1 MQPCGRKRKR
11 SVEGPPELDDD
22 QKRAVEMVDSGKN
35 VFITGGPGSG
45 KSHTLRYIIAKL
57 EKRFPGQVLVTAPTG
72 VAALIVSGQTLQ
84 SKPGP
89 GVPRGCTK
97 AFCNMWSRTSRAM
110 WQRIRVLVL
119 DEISM
124 ADAEFMEWYAEIACR
139 RNIQV
144 ILCGDFAQLPPV
156 PGNQGSLLD
165 EELLERCLAASTD
178 NRWATTPFG
187 LDECSGRH
195 AFQTAFWRTTNPRL
209 AHLRGAHRTTD
220 DVLLAALADMRVGLG
235 DTPAVQE
242 LVAATSRKLEAVEGV
257 LPTLLFARRADVQH
271 HNAAALRGLS
281 SATYRYTAQ
290 DTAVPTEPAT
300 PDQRARLEG
309 DSFFRECQAASSLE
323 LKVGAQVMLVKN
335 EEPGPEPRLVN
346 GSRGVVTG
354 FRVPDP
360 NPTDKKPKKVARQYP
375 VVRFLCGREEVIEP
389 TRFEKELYQQ
399 GTLTRTQVPLALAW
413 ALTVHKAQGASIDLL
428 AVDLAGT
435 FADGQAYVAVSRAS
449 RIDGLQIINFTPECV
464 RTSPLIR
471 AMGIAL
477 QDGRLREF
485 VHSVPTWWAPIVQ
498 HPRWLGLYEK
508 HPSFSKWQ
516 RIYPQQPTK

>member
-1 MQPCGRKRKR
+1 M
-11 SVEGPPELDDD
+11 
-22 QKRAVEMVDSGKN
+22 
-35 VFITGGPGSG
+35 
-45 KSHTLRYIIAKL
+45 
-57 EKRFPGQVLVTAPTG
+57 LVTAPTG

-97 AFCNMWSRTSRAM
+97 AFCNMWSRTSRPM

-156 PGNQGSLLD
+156 AGEPGEPLG
-165 EELLERCLAASTD
+165 
-178 NRWATTPFG
+178 
-187 LDECSGRH
+187 
-195 AFQTAFWRTTNPRL
+195 
-209 AHLRGAHRTTD
+209 RGAPRALPCRVHGQPLGD
-220 DVLLAALADMRVGLG
+220 DSLWARRVQRPARLSDGLLANDQPPAGAPRAGLTARLTMCSSRLSPTCASVSG